1 MEEFDFYLDQKHTIW
16 YRNKFTITAKN
27 LKEAKAK
34 VIQICNSDTD
44 ELPSE
49 DWDLLHETAE
59 YLTPNENGGEATQEL
74 YENNSGDIIWTNKK
88 Q

>member
-1 MEEFDFYLDQKHTIW
+1 MKEFDFYLDHKHTIW
-16 YRNKFTITAKN
+16 YRNKFTIEAET
-27 LKEAKAK
+27 LEEAKAK
-34 VIQICNSDTD
+34 VLQICDSGD

-59 YLTPNENGGEATQEL
+59 YLTPIENGGEATQEL
-74 YENNSGDIIWTNKK
+74 YENNSGEIIWTNKK

>member
-1 MEEFDFYLDQKHTIW
+1 MNEFDFYLDHKHTIW
-16 YRNKFTITAKN
+16 YRNKFTIEANT
-27 LKEAKAK
+27 LEEAKAK
-34 VIQICNSDTD
+34 VLQICDSDTD

-59 YLTPNENGGEATQEL
+59 YLTPIENGGEATQEL
-74 YENNSGDIIWTNKK
+74 YENNSGEIIWTNKK

>member
-1 MEEFDFYLDQKHTIW
+1 ME
-16 YRNKFTITAKN
+16 
-27 LKEAKAK
+27 EAKAK
-34 VIQICNSDTD
+34 VLQICDSDTD

-59 YLTPNENGGEATQEL
+59 YLTPDENDGQATQEL

-88 Q
+88 

>member
-1 MEEFDFYLDQKHTIW
+1 MKEFDFYLDHKHTIW
-16 YRNKFTITAKN
+16 YRNKFTIEAET
-27 LKEAKAK
+27 LEEAKTK
-34 VIQICNSDTD
+34 VIGICNTDTD

-49 DWDLLHETAE
+49 DWDLLHDTAE

>member
-1 MEEFDFYLDQKHTIW
+1 MLNR
-16 YRNKFTITAKN
+16 YRNKFSIEAET
-27 LKEAKAK
+27 LEEAKAK
-34 VIQICNSDTD
+34 VLQICDSDTD

-59 YLTPNENGGEATQEL
+59 YLTPIENGGEATQEL
-74 YENNSGDIIWTNKK
+74 YENNSGNIIWTNKK